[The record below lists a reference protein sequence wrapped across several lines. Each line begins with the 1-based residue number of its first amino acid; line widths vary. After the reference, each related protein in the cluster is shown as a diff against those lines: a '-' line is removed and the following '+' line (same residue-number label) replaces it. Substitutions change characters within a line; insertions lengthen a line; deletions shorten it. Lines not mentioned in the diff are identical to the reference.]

1 MKRWKDPFPPTPQ
14 AFHDRLEQTLRGLED
29 TDMRENRHYKK
40 LTALLIAAL
49 VALLAIGAVAAVIG
63 SNRLKQDLTD
73 AGAND
78 LVGRVQDVH
87 LIDAADGFGF
97 SIDEVVWEGQELYL
111 SYTLAVPDD
120 GNTYLVGLMEPTING
135 EPVNYR
141 SSRYLD
147 RSFVAMAM
155 GGDYPVTHTFVL
167 PVLADSREL
176 ELRDLK
182 LDVRAAFFRTDRPFE
197 YVPDFYE
204 EGGMYDTSEA
214 MTLWT
219 GGIVQQRVFPTADTL
234 YYWDEDD
241 GVPLLALDIFQPVLE
256 AMAAEDAEAK
266 GHIAITYG
274 SDGWPQIGLAPA
286 GLDSTGIASLVA
298 ERSVALPLSAD
309 MVSHDLYNGLAEN
322 TFRYDGM
329 TITVENFRMTH
340 FTIEADIWML
350 PDEGVPEN
358 DGEVDFD
365 RFPTLCVCVNG
376 ELMLGSAWG
385 GTDTMA
391 DGVLAYCEDCLYDGY
406 VPLGNLE
413 KVELAVCTYD
423 AEVEDIVIDEVVAK
437 LTPVLDETAAEEEAA
452 ALVTREAAGRWQ
464 PGDADITVWAT
475 GKGTYYHLDP
485 KCSGMRNAVQWHIA
499 NAVEAGKKPCPVCA
513 GGEPAPAQWEEG
525 EDISCFGN

>member
-14 AFHDRLEQTLRGLED
+14 GFHDRVEQTLRGLED
-29 TDMRENRHYKK
+29 TDMKTKRRYKK
-40 LTALLIAAL
+40 LTLAL
-49 VALLAIGAVAAVIG
+49 VAALIALLAVGAVAAVIG
-63 SNRLKQDLTD
+63 SNRLKQELTD
-73 AGAND
+73 AGATD
-78 LVGRVQDVH
+78 MAGRVQDVH
-87 LIDAADGFGF
+87 LVDSGDGFGF

-120 GNTYLVGLMEPTING
+120 GNTYLVGLMEPRING
-135 EPVNYR
+135 KGVDYR
-141 SSRYLD
+141 LSRYLD
-147 RSFVAMAM
+147 GSFDAMAMAM

-176 ELRDLK
+176 ELKDLK

-214 MTLWT
+214 LTLWT
-219 GGIVQQRVFPTADTL
+219 GGIVRQRVFPTADTL

-241 GVPLLALDIFQPVLE
+241 GVPLLALDFFQPVLE
-256 AMAAEDAEAK
+256 AMTAEDAEAK
-266 GHIAITYG
+266 GLVTVTDSFG
-274 SDGWPQIGLAPA
+274 FSEKRLAPA

-298 ERSVALPLSAD
+298 ERSVALPLNAD
-309 MVSHDLYNGLAEN
+309 MVSHDQYNGLEEN

-358 DGEVDFD
+358 DDEVDFD
-365 RFPTLCVCVNG
+365 RFPLLCVCVNG
-376 ELMLGSAWG
+376 EPMLGSAWG

-391 DGVLAYCEDCLYDGY
+391 EGVLAYREDCCYDGY

-413 KVELAVCTYD
+413 KVELAACTFD
-423 AEVEDIVIDEVVAK
+423 AEAEDIVVGDVVAQ

-452 ALVTREAAGRWQ
+452 ALVTREAAGHWQ
-464 PGDADITVWAT
+464 PGDPDILVWAT
-475 GKGTYYHLDP
+475 KNGTYYHLDP
-485 KCSGMRNAVQWHIA
+485 ECSGMRNAVQWHIA

-513 GGEPAPAQWEEG
+513 GGESGPAQWEQG
-525 EDISCFGN
+525 EDISKFD

>member
-1 MKRWKDPFPPTPQ
+1 MKRWNDPFPPTPQ
-14 AFHDRLEQTLRGLED
+14 AFHDRVEQTLRGLED
-29 TDMRENRHYKK
+29 TDMKQNRHYRK
-40 LTALLIAAL
+40 LTIALVAAL
-49 VALLAIGAVAAVIG
+49 IALLAIGAVAAVIG

-87 LIDAADGFGF
+87 LVDAADGFGF

-120 GNTYLVGLMEPTING
+120 GNTYLVGLMEPRING
-135 EPVNYR
+135 KGVDYR
-141 SSRYLD
+141 LSCYLD
-147 RSFVAMAM
+147 GSFDAMAM

-176 ELRDLK
+176 ELKDLK
-182 LDVRAAFFRTDRPFE
+182 LDVRAAFFKTDRPFE

-219 GGIVQQRVFPTADTL
+219 GGIVRQRVFPTADTL
-234 YYWDEDD
+234 YYWNEDD
-241 GVPLLALDIFQPVLE
+241 GVPLLSLDIFQPVLE
-256 AMAAEDAEAK
+256 AMTAEDAEAK
-266 GHIAITYG
+266 GLVTVTDSFG
-274 SDGWPQIGLAPA
+274 FSEKRLAPA

-376 ELMLGSAWG
+376 KPLLSAAWG

-391 DGVLAYCEDCLYDGY
+391 DGVLAYCEEYCYDGY

-413 KVELAVCTYD
+413 KVELVSCRFDDETGD
-423 AEVEDIVIDEVVAK
+423 CLVEDVIAK
-437 LTPVLDETAAEEEAA
+437 LTPVLDTTAAEEEAA

-464 PGDADITVWAT
+464 PGDPDITVWAT

-485 KCSGMRNAVQWHIA
+485 ECSGMRNAVQWHIA

-513 GGEPAPAQWEEG
+513 GGEPAPAQLEEG
-525 EDISCFGN
+525 EDISCFEN